1 MHETSVVVGGGKRA
15 RAIDEALEVH
25 SSKRRKQLS
34 GQYVA
39 DTGAILPELRRIN
52 LLSHISP
59 IYGQIIRLVEFNL
72 ARYFDPRRSITCD
85 PVSASAPT
93 PESTWLPGVKV
104 STALPAESPSKAVA
118 IRVRDD
124 DLGPD
129 RDSHRG
135 RAREREL
142 QRENL
147 QALLNANSGAEF
159 WKLVRG
165 WTDPKPRS
173 ALVTAGQL
181 RNVFE
186 ERLNP
191 PSVLPEHF
199 NVEEHEWNSF
209 MAGNIP
215 AQTFE
220 PLSQ

>member
-1 MHETSVVVGGGKRA
+1 
-15 RAIDEALEVH
+15 
-25 SSKRRKQLS
+25 
-34 GQYVA
+34 
-39 DTGAILPELRRIN
+39 
-52 LLSHISP
+52 
-59 IYGQIIRLVEFNL
+59 
-72 ARYFDPRRSITCD
+72 
-85 PVSASAPT
+85 
-93 PESTWLPGVKV
+93 VKV

-215 AQTFE
+215 AQTFDRSRNKIFTCLL
-220 PLSQ
+220 LSRTSK